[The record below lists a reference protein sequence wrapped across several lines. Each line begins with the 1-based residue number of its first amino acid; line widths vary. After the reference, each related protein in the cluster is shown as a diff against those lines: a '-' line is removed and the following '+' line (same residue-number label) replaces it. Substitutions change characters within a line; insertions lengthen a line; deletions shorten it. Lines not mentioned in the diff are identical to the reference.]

1 MTTDNALRIEDSLA
15 WRFAAE
21 GRLDPSAPVAASG
34 NIEIA
39 RAPEVVWR
47 LLHDV
52 TNWPDIRADVQ
63 DVVVLDG
70 GAFTWSAGPIPVR
83 SRFALTE
90 PGRTLTWC
98 TLAAGLEAV
107 HIYHF
112 EAVGSGTRLNA
123 AESMSG
129 PLAGPAISSAQ
140 LQSQIVSW
148 LEGVKALAEAR

>member
-52 TNWPDIRADVQ
+52 TNWPDIRADVR
-63 DVVVLDG
+63 DVVVLAG

-107 HIYHF
+107 HVYHF
-112 EAVGSGTRLNA
+112 EAVGSGTRLDA

-148 LEGVKALAEAR
+148 LEGIKALAEAR

>member
-1 MTTDNALRIEDSLA
+1 MTTDDTVRIEDTLA
-15 WRFAAE
+15 WRFAGE

-34 NIEIA
+34 HIEIA

-83 SRFALTE
+83 SRFVLTE
-90 PGRTLTWC
+90 PGCTLTWC

-107 HIYHF
+107 HVYHF
-112 EAVGSGTRLNA
+112 EAVGSGTRLDA

-140 LQSQIVSW
+140 LQSQIASW
-148 LEGVKALAEAR
+148 LEGIKALAETR